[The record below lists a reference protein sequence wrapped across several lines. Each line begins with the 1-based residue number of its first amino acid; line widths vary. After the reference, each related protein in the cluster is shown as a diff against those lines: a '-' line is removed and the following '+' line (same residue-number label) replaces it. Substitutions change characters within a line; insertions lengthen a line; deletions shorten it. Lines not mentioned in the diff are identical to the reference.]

1 MSAVPLIL
9 MMMNIEIIIYERY
22 VCVNSIGKEE
32 KKNINVLNL
41 FIGHKMHLITMTERI
56 RNENKK

>member
-1 MSAVPLIL
+1 MSAVPIIL

-41 FIGHKMHLITMTERI
+41 FIGDKMHLI
-56 RNENKK
+56 